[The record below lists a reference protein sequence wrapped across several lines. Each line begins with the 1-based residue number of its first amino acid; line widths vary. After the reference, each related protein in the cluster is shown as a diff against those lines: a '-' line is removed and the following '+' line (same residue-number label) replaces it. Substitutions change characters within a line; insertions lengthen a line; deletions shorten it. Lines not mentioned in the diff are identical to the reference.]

1 MSLTRS
7 SLRTRILQLADAV
20 SSSRWDSTTTGAAG
34 EVDQHMG
41 IVHAREWR
49 RILNANSYYRA
60 AKRTPTVDSSGRIAI
75 SDLTS
80 GSGDSAERFY
90 RVLLMSINDLPYR
103 EITGKDGFMATVQQV
118 TSSPLYGVWFRQ
130 GDYLIVPDAANAT
143 NTDIWVNHLPTRA
156 DNLATD
162 ASTVV
167 FPDDYE
173 DILAYETAAILL
185 SKGAAEVDAAAA
197 LKALAEDMR
206 RDMLQDIART
216 STRPLVMQFPDT
228 AQEWGS

>member
-1 MSLTRS
+1 MSLIRS

-20 SSSRWDSTTTGAAG
+20 SSSRWDSTTTGASG

-49 RILNANSYYRA
+49 RILNANQFYRV
-60 AKRTPTVDSSGRIAI
+60 AKRSPSVDSSGQILI
-75 SDLTS
+75 SALS
-80 GSGDSAERFY
+80 GGSGDSAERFY
-90 RVLLMSINDLPYR
+90 RVLMLSVNDYAYS
-103 EITGKDGFMATVQQV
+103 EVDAKDGFMASVSGVSSTP
-118 TSSPLYGVWFRQ
+118 TSRIWFRQ
-130 GDYLIVPDAANAT
+130 GDYLVVPDAASAT

-173 DILAYETAAILL
+173 DVLAYETAAILL
-185 SKGAAEVDAAAA
+185 SKGAAEIDAAAS

-216 STRPLVMQFPDT
+216 STRPWIMQFPDR
-228 AQEWGS
+228 AVEWAG

>member
-1 MSLTRS
+1 MSLIRS
-7 SLRTRILQLADAV
+7 SLRTRALQLADAV
-20 SSSRWDSTTTGAAG
+20 SSSRWDSTTTGASG

-49 RILNANSYYRA
+49 RILNAAPYYRV
-60 AKRTPTVDSSGRIAI
+60 AKRTPSTDSSGQIAI
-75 SDLTS
+75 SDLSS

-90 RVLLMSINDLPYR
+90 RVLLLSVNDVPMKEVQGADAFMSTLTT
-103 EITGKDGFMATVQQV
+103 TG
-118 TSSPLYGVWFRQ
+118 SSLSDGVWFRQ
-130 GDYLIVPDAANAT
+130 GDYLIVPNAVSQT
-143 NTDIWVNHLPTRA
+143 NCDVWVNHLPTRA
-156 DNLATD
+156 DNLAND

-173 DILAYETAAILL
+173 DVLAYELAAILL

-206 RDMLQDIART
+206 RDLLQDVARI
-216 STRPLVMQFPDT
+216 SGKPLVMAFPDS
-228 AQEWGS
+228 ASEWGG